1 VEFKH
6 INNNDIAQIRKI
18 INNNPLIALDVM
30 RDCAEITGLTSKS
43 EYSKVLDVPIRTVQ
57 DGCKKGNIASLDIN
71 GDKFPCVNC
80 NLKQTK

>member
-57 DGCKKGNIASLDIN
+57 DGCKKDKIISLDID
-71 GDKFPCVNC
+71 GDKFPCINC
-80 NLKQTK
+80 NLNNAK